1 MSSKAA
7 DNITNL
13 LAKTSCYC
21 LNEDPRAPWTHLLV
35 GDETLALKSDTD
47 EQIVLHL
54 AFAQTC
60 SLNKLVFGVPNDDT
74 APGTVKLFLNQN
86 NIGFSDANE
95 MKPIQICQLTPGQEI
110 TIDLSPAKWSRTE
123 SITIF
128 VQDNHGSSISSLHS
142 IRIYGSAVMNSANG
156 ELKQCC

>member
-1 MSSKAA
+1 M
-7 DNITNL
+7 
-13 LAKTSCYC
+13 
-21 LNEDPRAPWTHLLV
+21 
-35 GDETLALKSDTD
+35 
-47 EQIVLHL
+47 
-54 AFAQTC
+54 
-60 SLNKLVFGVPNDDT
+60 PNDDT